1 LKRLVVLGLA
11 FVMLCG
17 LAVPLFTGC
26 STTTEQ
32 GSENLNIV
40 CTTYPVYD
48 WVTNLVEGVDGVN
61 VSYLLN
67 DGVSSHSYEPSAD
80 DIIEIGKADL
90 FIFNGGESEEW
101 VESVLETAN
110 IEGQEVLCLMDYLKE
125 ANMAVPVPHIEGSTY
140 FTEEEHEDDVEYDEH
155 IWLSIKNAG
164 SLVDVI
170 AGKLSLMDSQNSG
183 RYTSNSVNYIAKLT
197 SLDDEYTSMTLSS
210 PSNTWVFASMFPFAY
225 MANDYGITTY
235 AAFSGCSASSEV
247 SFDTITFLS
256 KKVDELGVT
265 HVIVPVGNDTDIE
278 ETIAE
283 NTNAGSLEVVS
294 IDTLHAIT
302 QEEADSGEVS
312 YLSTMKNNL
321 ELLKPVFNQ

>member
-1 LKRLVVLGLA
+1 
-11 FVMLCG
+11 
-17 LAVPLFTGC
+17 
-26 STTTEQ
+26 
-32 GSENLNIV
+32 
-40 CTTYPVYD
+40 
-48 WVTNLVEGVDGVN
+48 
-61 VSYLLN
+61 
-67 DGVSSHSYEPSAD
+67 
-80 DIIEIGKADL
+80 
-90 FIFNGGESEEW
+90 
-101 VESVLETAN
+101 
-110 IEGQEVLCLMDYLKE
+110 
-125 ANMAVPVPHIEGSTY
+125 
-140 FTEEEHEDDVEYDEH
+140 
-155 IWLSIKNAG
+155 
-164 SLVDVI
+164 
-170 AGKLSLMDSQNSG
+170 
-183 RYTSNSVNYIAKLT
+183 
-197 SLDDEYTSMTLSS
+197 MTLSS

-265 HVIVPVGNDTDIE
+265 HVIIPVGNDTDIE